1 LLIRLK
7 KFLSLER
14 YDQRI
19 LLEALAL
26 LIWARLLLW
35 IVPFPALH
43 RRLSHRRVR
52 KIAPPKDPQYYMNS
66 IERAARYVPGASCLT
81 QSLAARWLLAHSG
94 HDATL
99 RFGARR
105 NSAGKFEAHAWIE
118 SNGQIISRPTPHAEF
133 SPLPSSS
140 SDNKL

>member
-14 YDQRI
+14 YDQRMLI
-19 LLEALAL
+19 QALAL

-35 IVPFPALH
+35 IIPFPALH
-43 RRLSHRRVR
+43 RRLARPPVR
-52 KIAPPKDPQYYMNS
+52 NIAPPKDAKYYMS
-66 IERAARYVPGASCLT
+66 TIERAARYVPGASCLT
-81 QSLAARWLLAHSG
+81 QSLAARRLLARAG

-105 NSAGKFEAHAWIE
+105 NAAGKFEAHAWIE
-118 SNGQIISRPTPHAEF
+118 SNGQILSRPIDGDEF
-133 SPLPSSS
+133 FPLPSSS
-140 SDNKL
+140 SDNTE